1 MSQHFH
7 HQLPFGA
14 EIQPDGDTLFRIWAP
29 STPELKLRIG
39 DNDPAPMRTE
49 PGGWHSLRA
58 PAPAGTTY
66 CYVMSDG
73 LAVPDPASRLQHT
86 DVHDPS
92 VVLDPGAY
100 AWKNP
105 GWKGRPWHEAVLY
118 ECHAGLMGGFKGLE
132 ADLPRLAAIGF
143 TAIELMP
150 INDTPGSRNWG
161 YDGVL
166 PYAPDTSLGTP
177 DELKSLIDTA
187 HGLGLMMMLDVVYN
201 HFGPDGAYIH
211 ALAKPFFREDLKS
224 PWGAAIDFRRPE
236 VREFFE
242 QNALFWLNEYRFDG
256 LRYDAVSQIKE
267 ELFLVEMSSKIR
279 KTTDDRKIHLTLEH
293 EDNRA
298 ALLRAVDGDSLYDA
312 QWTDD
317 FHHTMHVLLT
327 GETEGYYED
336 FEDSTNCLVYCM
348 EDGFA
353 YQGQLSKHS
362 GKPRGEPSGFLPTT
376 SFVVFLQN
384 HDQIGNRALGDR
396 LTASVAPEALRAATA
411 FMLFTPFI
419 PMFFMGE
426 ETASKSPFQF
436 FTDHHDEL
444 AELVRTGRRAE
455 FGSFAAFKDESR
467 RALIPDPNAPET
479 YENSRP
485 VPGDPSQSD
494 WLASIL
500 ALRREHVTP
509 FIPGCRTAGAAPF
522 APGAIRASWKRED
535 AKTLTIL
542 LNLGTDEVT
551 LPTPAEPVR
560 GDVIFSYGGAT
571 KATLPPSSLAVL
583 LG

>member
-1 MSQHFH
+1 MSQRFH

-14 EIQPDGDTLFRIWAP
+14 EIQPDGNTLFRIWAP
-29 STPELKLRIG
+29 SSPDLQLRIG
-39 DNDPAPMRTE
+39 NDTMPMHAE

-58 PAPAGTTY
+58 PAPAGTPY
-66 CYVMSDG
+66 CYVMPDG
-73 LAVPDPASRLQHT
+73 LAVPDPASRLQRT

-92 VVLDPGAY
+92 VVVDPGSY
-100 AWKNP
+100 IWRHP
-105 GWKGRPWHEAVLY
+105 DWKGRPWHEAVIY

-132 ADLPRLAAIGF
+132 AELPRLAALGI

-150 INDTPGSRNWG
+150 VNDVPGQRNWG

-166 PYAPDTSLGTP
+166 PFAPDTALGNP
-177 DELKSLIDTA
+177 DELKSLIDAA
-187 HGLGLMMMLDVVYN
+187 HGLDLMMLLDVVYN

-211 ALAKPFFREDLKS
+211 ALAKLFFREDLKS

-242 QNALFWLNEYRFDG
+242 QNALYWLNEYRFDG
-256 LRYDAVSQIKE
+256 LRYDAVSHIKE
-267 ELFLVEMSSKIR
+267 DAFLVEMASKIR

-298 ALLRAVDGDSLYDA
+298 ALIRTVDGDSLYDA

-317 FHHTMHVLLT
+317 FHHAMHVLLT

-336 FEDSTNCLVYCM
+336 FTDATNLLVRCM
-348 EDGFA
+348 AEGFA
-353 YQGQLSKHS
+353 YQGQVSKHS
-362 GKPRGEPSGFLPTT
+362 GKPRGEPSGYLPTT
-376 SFVVFLQN
+376 AFIIFLQN

-396 LTASVAPEALRAATA
+396 LTASVAPESLRAATA
-411 FMLFTPFI
+411 FMLLTPFI
-419 PMFFMGE
+419 PMLFMGE
-426 ETASKSPFQF
+426 ETASKTPFQF

-444 AELVRTGRRAE
+444 AELVRTGRRSE
-455 FGSFAAFKDESR
+455 FGAFAAFKDESR
-467 RALIPDPNAPET
+467 RAHIPDPNAIET

-485 VPGDPSQSD
+485 CPGDPTHAA

-509 FIPGCRTAGAAPF
+509 NIPGCRTAGAEAF
-522 APGAIRASWKRED
+522 APGAIRATWKRED
-535 AKTLTIL
+535 AKILTVL
-542 LNLGTDEVT
+542 LNLGDKPIK
-551 LPTPAEPVR
+551 PTPASPPTR
-560 GDVIFSYGGAT
+560 GDIIFSIGGAT
-571 KATLPPSSLAVL
+571 PSDLPPSSLVVL

>member
-1 MSQHFH
+1 MSQGFH

-29 STPELKLRIG
+29 STPDLQLRIE
-39 DNDPAPMRTE
+39 DQLMPMRSE
-49 PGGWHSLRA
+49 PGGWHSART
-58 PAPAGTTY
+58 PAPAGTSY
-66 CYVMSDG
+66 CYVMPDG
-73 LAVPDPASRLQHT
+73 LSVPDPASRLQKA

-92 VVLDPGAY
+92 VVVDPGAY
-100 AWKNP
+100 VWRHP
-105 GWKGRPWHEAVLY
+105 DWKGRPWHETVIY

-132 ADLPRLAAIGF
+132 AELPRLASLGF

-150 INDTPGSRNWG
+150 VSDVPGQRNWG

-166 PYAPDTSLGTP
+166 PYAPDTALGTP
-177 DELKSLIDTA
+177 DELKSLIDAA
-187 HGLGLMMMLDVVYN
+187 HGLNLVMLLDVVYN

-242 QNALFWLNEYRFDG
+242 QNALYWLNEYRFDG

-267 ELFLVEMSSKIR
+267 ELFLVEMASKIR
-279 KTTDDRKIHLTLEH
+279 RNTDDRHIHLTLEH

-298 ALLRAVDGDSLYDA
+298 ALIRAVDGDSLYDA

-317 FHHTMHVLLT
+317 FHHAMHVLLT
-327 GETEGYYED
+327 KETEGYYED
-336 FEDSTNCLVYCM
+336 FVDATNLLVRCM
-348 EDGFA
+348 AEGFA

-362 GKPRGEPSGFLPTT
+362 GKPRGEPSGYLPTT
-376 SFVVFLQN
+376 GFIIFLQN

-396 LTASVAPEALRAATA
+396 LTSSVAPETLRAATA
-411 FMLFTPFI
+411 FMLLTPFI
-419 PMFFMGE
+419 PMLFMGE
-426 ETASKSPFQF
+426 ETASQTPFQF

-444 AELVRTGRRAE
+444 AELVRTGRRSE
-455 FGSFAAFKDESR
+455 FGAFAAFKDESR
-467 RALIPDPNAPET
+467 RAQIPDPNAPET

-485 VPGDPSQSD
+485 RPGDPD
-494 WLASIL
+494 HPAWLTSIL
-500 ALRREHVTP
+500 ALRREKITP
-509 FIPGCRTAGAAPF
+509 YIPGCRSIGAHAF
-522 APGAIRASWKRED
+522 APGAIRATWKRED
-535 AKTLTIL
+535 MKVLTVL
-542 LNLGTDEVT
+542 LNLGEAHVE
-551 LPTPAEPVR
+551 PTPAPQPTR
-560 GDVIFSYGGAT
+560 GDVIFSIGGAT
-571 KATLPPSSLAVL
+571 PGSLPPSSLVVL